1 MRGTTLGLGL
11 VLSSFAGL
19 AGCGGGSAADAPP
32 GGDDDGPPPQIDAP
46 PRPDAPMAT
55 CTVNNGTTVDLEE
68 LPGLDN
74 LDDAPMLVTS
84 PPDDRRLFI
93 VNRNGVVQIYVDGAI
108 LPTPFIDVNPET
120 NGGGESGL
128 LGLAF
133 HPNYGLNRKFYVFY
147 TSSSG
152 GLTHEVVEYQASV
165 ANANVADTATLRS
178 IISIPDQAG
187 NHNGG
192 MIEFGNDGY
201 LYISVGDGGPQDD
214 PGGDAMNVNA
224 NLLGKILR
232 IDIDDTSSGPYG
244 IPDGNP
250 FMLGGGLPEIYLYGM
265 RNPWRFSFDRV
276 TGDMYVGDV
285 GQNQYEEITVITPA
299 QQAGAD
305 LGWSRCEGLHPHT
318 TTNVGDPPQTVPG
331 SCTEP
336 GQINAHAEHSH
347 GSGFNAII
355 GGQVYRGTCF
365 PALVG
370 RYFYSDHGANEL
382 WSFTWNGTS
391 AQNITNVMDT
401 PGGPASLHADAF
413 GELYLTT
420 ADGGPASIYR
430 IIAR

>member
-133 HPNYGLNRKFYVFY
+133 HPNYGVNRKFYLFY
-147 TSSSG
+147 TTNDSIAPDPEDDG
-152 GLTHEVVEYQASV
+152 THDIIEYQASV
-165 ANANVADTATLRS
+165 SDANVADTSTRRTLMR
-178 IISIPDQAG
+178 IPDQAG

-192 MIEFGNDGY
+192 MIEFGSDGY
-201 LYISVGDGGPQDD
+201 LYISVGDGGPQGDPEDD
-214 PGGDAMNVNA
+214 AGNVNE

-232 IDIDDTSSGPYG
+232 IDVDDTSSGEYG
-244 IPDGNP
+244 IPADNP
-250 FMLGGGLPEIYLYGM
+250 YVVGGGLPEIYLYGM
-265 RNPWRFSFDRV
+265 RNPWRWSFDRAN
-276 TGDMYVGDV
+276 GDMYVGDV
-285 GQNQYEEITVITPA
+285 GQGAYEEITVITPA
-299 QQAGAD
+299 QQSGAN
-305 LGWSRCEGLHPHT
+305 LGWNECEGLHGY
-318 TTNVGDPPQTVPG
+318 NGG
-331 SCTEP
+331 SCSVP